1 MEVFAKSL
9 RFLALAIV
17 IWTLV
22 NARIGLLRLIAGGQE
37 LPTWGEAITWLGPVV
52 LLMAAA
58 VMVPAASTW
67 LLGGALVV
75 LLIARW
81 WVGTSDAVLGDVAPT
96 MTSTF
101 AAVLLAGVPV
111 IAVLGLSRPLAAGIM
126 LLVIALVPGQA
137 IDTAVFDAIRTG
149 LGAASVVLIGAA
161 LLGGR
166 LQRIGSGLPA
176 RQHSPGARQPSE
188 SARFASTID
197 PNGPRTRMW

>member
-149 LGAASVVLIGAA
+149 LAAASLVLLGAA

-166 LQRIGSGLPA
+166 LQRGGSGPRA
-176 RQHSPGARQPSE
+176 RQPNQGTRQPSE